1 MRESAVLGLVGAGG
15 IGMALDT
22 AMNLFQWDR
31 VAMVLVAI
39 FAVVIIAE
47 IAVTAIRKKII

>member
-1 MRESAVLGLVGAGG
+1 
-15 IGMALDT
+15 MALDT
-22 AMNLFQWDR
+22 AMNLFPWDR

-47 IAVTAIRKKII
+47 ISVTAIRKEII